1 MIINFQKHHTTHKRK
16 RLKKSIRE
24 AIKLTLIC
32 VIGSIALAALF
43 FSASFQEQDRLTI
56 MAVEEVQDEYHP

>member
-1 MIINFQKHHTTHKRK
+1 MIINFRKHHTTHKRK

-43 FSASFQEQDRLTI
+43 FGAAFKTQDRLTI
-56 MAVEEVQDEYHP
+56 MAAEVQK